1 MLDNRL
7 GTFYFIFFY
16 LKKIL
21 NFFFNYQN
29 LNNQNKKLNLKIFK
43 NQLNKKISKKNSKS
57 ILLVCLENF
66 EIYFFYIWLIIFY
79 SLKEEK
85 YCLKVVTSYKN
96 NLINRILKELK
107 ISNIKIEDLK
117 KKKIKIRKELIN
129 KINNLN
135 EFKNFYNFKYDSF
148 DVGMMIISNFC
159 RVHKVGFINYNSKIQ
174 KFILK
179 KTILNFI
186 KEYEIIKN
194 EEFFRDT
201 NIVFTFEKNLFH
213 YLHFF
218 LFSLKKKTDLIHW
231 SGSNLDE
238 RTFIIKKYT
247 KKNIYSHHS
256 SISSKLW
263 SKISNISN
271 FKIISKNKKIFKMR
285 FSGNYAP
292 FSVNLLECKKSIN
305 FKIEKKN
312 NKKNCIIFSHIL
324 HDTLYFFGKEF
335 YDSYTHWLISTIK
348 IACKNTKVNWFIKIH
363 PSNLYR
369 GEFKKGFS
377 KEEDIIRQEI
387 KYIPPHIKFIYPDTK
402 INPLTWMNFAD
413 IGITVRGTSGLEM
426 AVLKKTVITCGKNR
440 YENKG
445 FTIDPKNKQEYE
457 KILLNLPKVK
467 KMNSKF
473 NMRANL
479 FYNYVFEKKGFKCDF
494 LDINNKHKVF
504 NWNNLDFKI
513 KKNFHKNNN
522 LNKFKKF
529 LLSKKEIEYI
539 N

>member
-218 LFSLKKKTDLIHW
+218 LFSLKKKNR
-231 SGSNLDE
+231 S
-238 RTFIIKKYT
+238 
-247 KKNIYSHHS
+247 YS
-256 SISSKLW
+256 L
-263 SKISNISN
+263 
-271 FKIISKNKKIFKMR
+271 
-285 FSGNYAP
+285 
-292 FSVNLLECKKSIN
+292 V
-305 FKIEKKN
+305 
-312 NKKNCIIFSHIL
+312 
-324 HDTLYFFGKEF
+324 
-335 YDSYTHWLISTIK
+335 WL
-348 IACKNTKVNWFIKIH
+348 
-363 PSNLYR
+363 
-369 GEFKKGFS
+369 
-377 KEEDIIRQEI
+377 
-387 KYIPPHIKFIYPDTK
+387 KF
-402 INPLTWMNFAD
+402 
-413 IGITVRGTSGLEM
+413 R
-426 AVLKKTVITCGKNR
+426 
-440 YENKG
+440 
-445 FTIDPKNKQEYE
+445 
-457 KILLNLPKVK
+457 
-467 KMNSKF
+467 
-473 NMRANL
+473 
-479 FYNYVFEKKGFKCDF
+479 
-494 LDINNKHKVF
+494 
-504 NWNNLDFKI
+504 
-513 KKNFHKNNN
+513 
-522 LNKFKKF
+522 
-529 LLSKKEIEYI
+529 
-539 N
+539 